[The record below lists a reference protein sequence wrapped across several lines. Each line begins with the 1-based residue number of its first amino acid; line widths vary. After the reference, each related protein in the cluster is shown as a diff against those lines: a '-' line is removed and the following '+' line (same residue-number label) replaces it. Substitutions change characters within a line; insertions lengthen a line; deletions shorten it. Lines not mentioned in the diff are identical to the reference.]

1 MKLARA
7 TPAASCLL
15 CCIHPAAL
23 LHAVDLES
31 TPPSTFL
38 AQMETH
44 MNARVLNTR
53 TPGGLPQPSWQERA
67 SHSALQDGRDYPGA
81 SRQSQNVNLQSCTS
95 SPVSF
100 LFFILHS
107 PLNCGAP
114 SRSDLSSVLL
124 TPPEIFRS
132 LFPPQKWRGLI
143 YSWCSA
149 GPALT
154 ISPALIF
161 SSPGKQNTN
170 QAVIIVITLLE
181 EVASRL
187 RLRVNGRKGG
197 GGGEGGCHMFV

>member
-1 MKLARA
+1 MLRF
-7 TPAASCLL
+7 
-15 CCIHPAAL
+15 
-23 LHAVDLES
+23 LHAGELES

-38 AQMETH
+38 AQSQTH
-44 MNARVLNTR
+44 MNACVLHTR
-53 TPGGLPQPSWQERA
+53 TPGGSPQPSWQGWA

-81 SRQSQNVNLQSCTS
+81 SRQPLNVNLQSCTS
-95 SPVSF
+95 SPVPF

-114 SRSDLSSVLL
+114 SRSDLLSVLL
-124 TPPEIFRS
+124 TPFHETFRS
-132 LFPPQKWRGLI
+132 LFPFPMWIGLI
-143 YSWCSA
+143 YSWCST

-154 ISPALIF
+154 ISSALIF

-187 RLRVNGRKGG
+187 RLRDNGRKGR
-197 GGGEGGCHMFV
+197 GEKKAAATCFFECAFTAKQ